1 MTRREFIGL
10 VGGVAMAV
18 PLAAQAQQ
26 RAMPVIGFLNPAS
39 LDARRDLIAA
49 FQQGLAEAGYT
60 EGRNVAIE
68 YRWAEHRNERLLM
81 LAADLVERG
90 VAVIVA
96 ADGTATAVAAKAAA
110 TPKTPIVFMV
120 GADPV
125 ELGLVSS
132 LARPGGNITGVGALA
147 VGTVAKRLQLL
158 HELIPPATE
167 IAFLRN
173 PTNPYFSALETG
185 ELQSAASVLAMR
197 LLLLDASTASEIE
210 AAFAK
215 LVAQRAQAFL
225 LGTDPFFITTRDL
238 VVSLANRHMLPAIY
252 PFREDAVAGGL
263 ASYGA
268 SNRDAFRMV
277 GGYTGL
283 ILSGKKPADL
293 PVQQVTKLEMV
304 INLSTVKAL
313 GLSIPLPLLGRAD
326 EVIE

>member
-1 MTRREFIGL
+1 MRRREFIALLG
-10 VGGVAMAV
+10 
-18 PLAAQAQQ
+18 AAAAWPPAARAQQ

-49 FQQGLAEAGYT
+49 FHQGLAEAGYK

-68 YRWAEHRNERLLM
+68 YRWAEGRNERLPM

-96 ADGTATAVAAKAAA
+96 ADGTATALAAKAA

-158 HELIPPATE
+158 HELIPAATE

-173 PTNPYFSALETG
+173 PTNPYYSALETR
-185 ELQSAASVLAMR
+185 ELQSAAPVLAMR
-197 LLLLDASTASEIE
+197 LLLLDASTTSEIE

-215 LVAQRAQAFL
+215 LVAQRAEAFL

-238 VVSLANRHMLPAIY
+238 LVSLANRHMLPAIY

-304 INLSTVKAL
+304 INLRTAKAL

>member
-1 MTRREFIGL
+1 MRRREFIAFLG
-10 VGGVAMAV
+10 
-18 PLAAQAQQ
+18 AAAAWPPAARAQQ

-49 FQQGLAEAGYT
+49 FHQGLAEAGYT

-68 YRWAEHRNERLLM
+68 YRWAEGRNERLPM

-96 ADGTATAVAAKAAA
+96 ADGTATALAAKAA

-158 HELIPPATE
+158 HELIPAATE

-173 PTNPYFSALETG
+173 PTNPYYSALETR
-185 ELQSAASVLAMR
+185 ELQSAAPVLAMR
-197 LLLLDASTASEIE
+197 LLLLDASTTSEIE

-215 LVAQRAQAFL
+215 LVAQRAEAFL

-238 VVSLANRHMLPAIY
+238 LVSLANRHMLPAIY

-304 INLSTVKAL
+304 INLRTAKAL

>member
-1 MTRREFIGL
+1 MRRREFIALLG
-10 VGGVAMAV
+10 
-18 PLAAQAQQ
+18 AAAAWSPAARAQQ

-49 FQQGLAEAGYT
+49 FHQGLAEAGYT

-68 YRWAEHRNERLLM
+68 YRWAEGRNERLPM
-81 LAADLVERG
+81 LAADLVERE

-96 ADGTATAVAAKAAA
+96 ADGTATALAAKAA

-132 LARPGGNITGVGALA
+132 LARPGGNMTGVGALA

-158 HELIPPATE
+158 HELIPAATE

-173 PTNPYFSALETG
+173 PTNPYYSALETG
-185 ELQSAASVLAMR
+185 ELQSAAPVLAMR

-215 LVAQRAQAFL
+215 LVAQRAEAFL

-238 VVSLANRHMLPAIY
+238 LVSLANRHILPAIY

-268 SNRDAFRMV
+268 SNCDAFRMV

-283 ILSGKKPADL
+283 ILSGKKPVDL

-304 INLSTVKAL
+304 INLRTAKAL

>member
-1 MTRREFIGL
+1 MRRREFITL
-10 VGGVAMAV
+10 FGGVAVAW
-18 PLAAQAQQ
+18 PLVARAQQ
-26 RAMPVIGFLNPAS
+26 PPLPVIGFLNPAS
-39 LDARRDLIAA
+39 LDARRDLISA

-60 EGRNVAIE
+60 EGRNVVIE
-68 YRWAEHRNERLLM
+68 YRWAEGRNERLPM

-96 ADGTATAVAAKAAA
+96 ADGTATALAAKTA

-158 HELIPPATE
+158 HELIPAATE

-185 ELQSAASVLAMR
+185 ELQSAAPVLGMR
-197 LLLLDASTASEIE
+197 VLLLDASTASEIE

-215 LVAQRAQAFL
+215 LVAQRAKAFL

-238 VVSLANRHMLPAIY
+238 LVSLANRHMLPAIY

-304 INLSTVKAL
+304 INLRTVKAL

>member
-1 MTRREFIGL
+1 MRRREFIALLG
-10 VGGVAMAV
+10 
-18 PLAAQAQQ
+18 AAAAWPPAARAQQ

-49 FQQGLAEAGYT
+49 FHQGLAEAGYK

-68 YRWAEHRNERLLM
+68 YRWAEGRNERLPM

-96 ADGTATAVAAKAAA
+96 ADGTATALAAKAA

-158 HELIPPATE
+158 HELIPAATE

-173 PTNPYFSALETG
+173 PTNPYYSALETR
-185 ELQSAASVLAMR
+185 ELQSAAPVLAMR
-197 LLLLDASTASEIE
+197 LLLLDASTTSEIE

-215 LVAQRAQAFL
+215 LVAQRAEAFL

-238 VVSLANRHMLPAIY
+238 LVSLANRHMLPAIY

-268 SNRDAFRMV
+268 SNGDAFRMV

-304 INLSTVKAL
+304 INLTTAKAL

>member
-1 MTRREFIGL
+1 
-10 VGGVAMAV
+10 
-18 PLAAQAQQ
+18 
-26 RAMPVIGFLNPAS
+26 
-39 LDARRDLIAA
+39 
-49 FQQGLAEAGYT
+49 
-60 EGRNVAIE
+60 
-68 YRWAEHRNERLLM
+68 
-81 LAADLVERG
+81 
-90 VAVIVA
+90 
-96 ADGTATAVAAKAAA
+96 
-110 TPKTPIVFMV
+110 MV

-158 HELIPPATE
+158 HELIPAATE

-173 PTNPYFSALETG
+173 PTNPYYSALEIG
-185 ELQSAASVLAMR
+185 ELQSAAPVLAMR

>member
-1 MTRREFIGL
+1 MRRREFIALLG
-10 VGGVAMAV
+10 
-18 PLAAQAQQ
+18 AAAAWPPAARAQQ

-49 FQQGLAEAGYT
+49 FHQGLAEAGYK

-68 YRWAEHRNERLLM
+68 YRWAEGRNERLPM

-96 ADGTATAVAAKAAA
+96 ADGTATALAAKAA

-158 HELIPPATE
+158 HELIPAATE

-173 PTNPYFSALETG
+173 PTNPYYSALETR
-185 ELQSAASVLAMR
+185 ELQSAAPVLAMR
-197 LLLLDASTASEIE
+197 LLLLDASTTSEIE
-210 AAFAK
+210 AAFVK
-215 LVAQRAQAFL
+215 LVAQRAEAFL

-238 VVSLANRHMLPAIY
+238 LVSLANRHMLPAIY

-304 INLSTVKAL
+304 INLRTAKAL

>member
-1 MTRREFIGL
+1 MRRREFIALLG
-10 VGGVAMAV
+10 
-18 PLAAQAQQ
+18 AAAAWPPAARAQQ

-49 FQQGLAEAGYT
+49 FHQGLAEAGYK

-68 YRWAEHRNERLLM
+68 YRWAEGRNERLPM

-96 ADGTATAVAAKAAA
+96 ADGTATALAAKAA

-158 HELIPPATE
+158 HELIPAATE

-173 PTNPYFSALETG
+173 PTNPYYSALETR
-185 ELQSAASVLAMR
+185 ELQSAAPVLAMR
-197 LLLLDASTASEIE
+197 LLLLDASTTSEIE
-210 AAFAK
+210 AAFVK
-215 LVAQRAQAFL
+215 LVAQRAEAFL
-225 LGTDPFFITTRDL
+225 LSTDPFFITTRDL
-238 VVSLANRHMLPAIY
+238 LVSLANRHMLPAIY

-304 INLSTVKAL
+304 INLRTAKAL